1 MTTNFLPDL
10 VAFFAGIELPVPDA
24 VIILLALAL
33 ISLVSISGARA
44 KKTAMDEV
52 AKAYQ
57 AELVRANRNSQ
68 HASADLARARA
79 ELERQRQR
87 NRRATTAPAPR
98 RSMQSAPA
106 ERTEKVEN
114 GQKYDV
120 GT

>member
-1 MTTNFLPDL
+1 MTSNFLPDL

-33 ISLVSISGARA
+33 ISMSSISGTRA
-44 KKTAMDEV
+44 KKAAMDEV

-68 HASADLARARA
+68 HATADLARARA

-87 NRRATTAPAPR
+87 NRRATAAPAPR
-98 RSMQSAPA
+98 RSTPPA
-106 ERTEKVEN
+106 SRERPEKAEN